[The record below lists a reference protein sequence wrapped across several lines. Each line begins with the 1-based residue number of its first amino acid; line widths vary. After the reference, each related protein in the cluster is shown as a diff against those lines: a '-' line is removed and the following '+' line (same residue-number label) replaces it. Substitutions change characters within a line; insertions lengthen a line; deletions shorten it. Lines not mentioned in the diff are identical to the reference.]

1 MAKKLTVNAVNSAAK
16 KVMKERHLTDV
27 NGEVWTVTVDEQ
39 MNPAYVANIAQD
51 ILVLM
56 AKLKDE
62 NAIDDFDFEKNYNIL
77 LYPMILRYYTDL
89 EITDK
94 KTAVETINSYVN
106 LMENLIR
113 LGLVEQLMNC
123 FDAEAM
129 QKMMEKFGEVVI
141 QMSEYVTAAIK
152 EQAEKLEA
160 EAEEAE

>member
-16 KVMKERHLTDV
+16 KVMKEHHLTDV

-39 MNPAYVANIAQD
+39 MNPAYVTNMAQD

-106 LMENLIR
+106 LMENFAIFYKQYPVCMACRSCRMCYHQNSLTILIDIFKHT
-113 LGLVEQLMNC
+113 E
-123 FDAEAM
+123 
-129 QKMMEKFGEVVI
+129 
-141 QMSEYVTAAIK
+141 
-152 EQAEKLEA
+152 
-160 EAEEAE
+160 